1 MKPWP
6 GRRAGVLEC
15 GSPLPLSR
23 RTAAASKAPEDWRS
37 PKAPA
42 TSPRRADSIPVAK
55 RASGRRSMRRWSRLS
70 TSATKKPGAF
80 FKNKP

>member
-6 GRRAGVLEC
+6 GRRTGVLEC
-15 GSPLPLSR
+15 GSALPLSR

-37 PKAPA
+37 PKAP
-42 TSPRRADSIPVAK
+42 TPSPRRADSILAAK
-55 RASGRRSMRRWSRLS
+55 RATGRRSMRRWSRLS
-70 TSATKKPGAF
+70 TSATKNPRAF